1 MSYFNSSEPTL
12 DPYAD
17 PVAYL
22 AANGI
27 EAVLVEVIAPLPDAA

>member
-1 MSYFNSSEPTL
+1 MSNFNSPQPAS

-27 EAVLVEVIAPLPDAA
+27 EAVLVEVIAPLPEAA